1 MQLRYLETENFLTH
15 RKEGVA
21 FPASGIFLLTGE
33 SGAGKSSFIVDAVAY
48 ALYGVVATRAR
59 KGSDLLHHLADGEG
73 MSVKATFDFA
83 DGRRITVARGL
94 DARGSSWAQLYQP
107 DPNDP
112 NESEI
117 LAEGAAPVGQAIR
130 RELGGMTWQQF
141 HAAFVARQSEI
152 SMLTSLRGAER
163 KALVQRM
170 LGMRELEKA
179 GELLGDRLRRSH
191 AEREQLE
198 KAVGEFDL
206 AAEQRQLKEEEDS
219 VARSRERVE
228 SLRGGL
234 QRVEREQE
242 SLESELKPLRQAAA
256 DQERYV
262 GQKEEID
269 RLESSI
275 LELQRAQEAHQ
286 GAEEAQRALPGLEEA
301 LQAAERD
308 RDQLR
313 DTYRKSKELV
323 ALVAEHGS
331 LQEEVELGYSAIDPF
346 PGDGGAVSTRITL
359 TEARQM
365 AGVAA
370 SEKALYEKSLA
381 EKSSQIERLQEGGEC
396 YVCQRPFADSHDHQG
411 VLDSLAQEEVN
422 LRGLI
427 EEHRVTTEWF
437 AVWEKELALLEGK
450 ELRLSEVSRRIEE
463 LRADGSRED
472 LNEIKEQGRVK
483 SAALRDLE
491 VERAELQARAKG
503 LDPDAEASLEKSKGT
518 LVELK
523 RALPESLGNFDRQAL
538 DQGLGEERKLLE
550 KAAGLRGQIPEAQR
564 ALAEAERALEV
575 RQEALAGR
583 QAELRTLDG
592 LRREVLRLES
602 LGTYLKAYG
611 KHLAH
616 EIRPALEEIGSEMIR
631 RVSGG
636 KHVAMHI
643 DDDYEIELEE
653 RNGQRLK
660 ASMISGGESIRANIC
675 LRLALTRLVTQRTGV
690 PVAFLI
696 FDEPLP
702 SQDPGHIE
710 RIMELLESLRPF
722 YPQQFLISH
731 VGELR
736 SRDEV
741 DYLLEFGGES
751 LQLHSA

>member
-15 RKEGVA
+15 RSENIA
-21 FPASGIFLLTGE
+21 FPATGIFLLTGE
-33 SGAGKSSFIVDAVAY
+33 SGAGKSSLIVDAVAY

-59 KGSDLLHHLADGEG
+59 RGSDLIHHSASGQG
-73 MSVKATFDFA
+73 MSVKATFDFS
-83 DGRRITVARGL
+83 DGRRVTIARGI
-94 DARGSSWAQLYQP
+94 DPRGSSWAQLYQP
-107 DPNDP
+107 DPDDP
-112 NESEI
+112 GSSEL

-152 SMLTSLRGAER
+152 AMLTSLRGAER

-179 GELLGDRLRRSH
+179 GELLGDRLRRSN
-191 AEREQLE
+191 AERGQLE

-206 AAEQRQLKEEEDS
+206 AAEKRKLDEETEA
-219 VARSRERVE
+219 VA
-228 SLRGGL
+228 
-234 QRVEREQE
+234 
-242 SLESELKPLRQAAA
+242 ESERRVATLTETLRAVETEKVALDQRLGPLRQTAEALEQQRA
-256 DQERYV
+256 KKGEI
-262 GQKEEID
+262 EELQRAIG
-269 RLESSI
+269 
-275 LELQRAQEAHQ
+275 ELQRAQEAHQ
-286 GAEEAQRALPGLEEA
+286 EAEAGQRELPVVEAALSASEERREELLELYRQGRERISLEEENRLLA
-301 LQAAERD
+301 EGLAEGYRELAPLPLSDQAGVSTQVSLQAAR
-308 RDQLR
+308 QL
-313 DTYRKSKELV
+313 
-323 ALVAEHGS
+323 
-331 LQEEVELGYSAIDPF
+331 
-346 PGDGGAVSTRITL
+346 
-359 TEARQM
+359 

-370 SEKALYEKSLA
+370 SEKALREKSMS
-381 EKSSQIERLQEGGEC
+381 EKSAQVERLQEGGQC
-396 YVCQRPFADSHDHQG
+396 YVCQRPFVGEHDHQSI
-411 VLDSLAQEEVN
+411 VQSLLDEIRELEE
-422 LRGLI
+422 LI
-427 EEHRVTTEWF
+427 SDQTALLEWF
-437 AVWEKELALLEGK
+437 AASEESLIELDGLETRRGEISRRLEELAGADGDPEEIKNQGQEVGA
-450 ELRLSEVSRRIEE
+450 ELRSLGER
-463 LRADGSRED
+463 
-472 LNEIKEQGRVK
+472 
-483 SAALRDLE
+483 
-491 VERAELQARAKG
+491 RAELLAGAKALNPQVASELTEAREKLARTISEVG
-503 LDPDAEASLEKSKGT
+503 DPVGDL
-518 LVELK
+518 
-523 RALPESLGNFDRQAL
+523 DRQAL
-538 DQGLGEERKLLE
+538 SQAEEEERRLIE
-550 KAAGLRGQIPEAQR
+550 KTAGLKGQIPEAERALGEAQR
-564 ALAEAERALEV
+564 ALGVRRDSLQGRQEELETLDRLRAEAL
-575 RQEALAGR
+575 Q
-583 QAELRTLDG
+583 
-592 LRREVLRLES
+592 LES
-602 LGTYLKAYG
+602 LQNYLKAYG

-741 DYLLEFGGES
+741 DYLLEFSGDS
-751 LQLHSA
+751 LQLVSA